1 MSVGSKVVL
10 LVSFGFIGLL
20 IWYYGGTP
28 PTVADAAIPDTAV
41 TSEPPA
47 ARPTPTLATRRP
59 APSPAPTSVAT
70 GATEPTPAQPTR
82 STLIAAGPE
91 SVAPA
96 AEIVMGEPRVPSRTT
111 RTSRTRP
118 TQLQIPAIPAAPPA
132 KPTTSHTRTVS
143 PATGVRSHTVQ
154 PGDTLSEIAERYLGS
169 HRDWYLIVAA
179 NTGLDENNLRVGKT
193 ITIPARVARKSTT
206 PPRVSTPAPAG
217 SRQHTV
223 ADGDSLSTIADQ
235 YYGHEK
241 HWTRVFE
248 ANRSMLGGDPDR
260 LRIGMVL
267 VVPR

>member
-28 PTVADAAIPDTAV
+28 PTAADAAIPDAAV
-41 TSEPPA
+41 VSEQST
-47 ARPTPTLATRRP
+47 ARPVPTPVPATRRP
-59 APSPAPTSVAT
+59 APSPASHSQATAVREPRPPQSTS
-70 GATEPTPAQPTR
+70 
-82 STLIAAGPE
+82 STLVAAGPE
-91 SVAPA
+91 SVAPVN
-96 AEIVMGEPRVPSRTT
+96 EIVMGESTVQNRIN
-111 RTSRTRP
+111 RTRP
-118 TQLQIPAIPAAPPA
+118 AELQSHAIRTAPVV
-132 KPTTSHTRTVS
+132 KPTTSHTRTVTPS
-143 PATGVRSHTVQ
+143 TGVRTHKVQ

-179 NTGLDENNLRVGKT
+179 NTGMDENNLRVGKT
-193 ITIPARVARKSTT
+193 ITIPARSARKTTT
-206 PPRVSTPAPAG
+206 PPRVTAPVPAG
-217 SRQHTV
+217 SQQHTV
-223 ADGDSLSTIADQ
+223 TDGDSLSTIADR

>member
-28 PTVADAAIPDTAV
+28 PTAADAAIPDAAV
-41 TSEPPA
+41 VSEQPA
-47 ARPTPTLATRRP
+47 ARPLPTPVPATRRST
-59 APSPAPTSVAT
+59 PSPSVAT
-70 GATEPTPAQPTR
+70 AVLEPRPPKSTH
-82 STLIAAGPE
+82 STLVAAGPE
-91 SVAPA
+91 SIAPA
-96 AEIVMGEPRVPSRTT
+96 NEIVMGESTVGNRVA
-111 RTSRTRP
+111 RTRP
-118 TQLQIPAIPAAPPA
+118 AELQSPAIRTAPVT
-132 KPTTSHTRTVS
+132 KPVTSHTRTVAPS
-143 PATGVRSHTVQ
+143 TGVRTHKVQ

-179 NTGLDENNLRVGKT
+179 NTGMDENNLRVGKT
-193 ITIPARVARKSTT
+193 ITIPARSARKTTT
-206 PPRVSTPAPAG
+206 PPRVAAPVPAG
-217 SRQHTV
+217 SQQHTV
-223 ADGDSLSTIADQ
+223 TDGDSLSTIADR

>member
-28 PTVADAAIPDTAV
+28 PTAADAANPDAAV
-41 TSEPPA
+41 VSEQSA
-47 ARPTPTLATRRP
+47 ARPVPTPVPATRRP
-59 APSPAPTSVAT
+59 APSPASPSVAT
-70 GATEPTPAQPTR
+70 AVREPRPPKSTY
-82 STLIAAGPE
+82 STLVAAGPE
-91 SVAPA
+91 SIAPA
-96 AEIVMGEPRVPSRTT
+96 NEIVMGESTVGNRST
-111 RTSRTRP
+111 RTRP
-118 TQLQIPAIPAAPPA
+118 VELQSPGTRTAPVA
-132 KPTTSHTRTVS
+132 KPVASHTQTVAPS
-143 PATGVRSHTVQ
+143 TGVRTHKVQ

-179 NTGLDENNLRVGKT
+179 NPGMDENNLRVGRT
-193 ITIPARVARKSTT
+193 ITIPARSAIKRTT
-206 PPRVSTPAPAG
+206 PPRVAAPVPAG
-217 SRQHTV
+217 SQQHTV
-223 ADGDSLSTIADQ
+223 TDGDSLSTIADR